1 MMRTIL
7 FACLCLSSALGLGAT
22 EHTVDSLF
30 TARQYR
36 EAAAALEQQIEA
48 SGESATRYA
57 NLGNCYYMLG
67 DLGHAVLNYE
77 RAALL
82 DPRDEAI
89 ATARMVLM
97 KKTVDKLPDAESWF
111 TLTGAKLAYALP
123 LPVLLSLSLV
133 FFALVIGSCVAFALG
148 QTPRRKRMAF
158 YTGLVSLLLNLFVGA
173 LILHWVYAMHS
184 AAEKAVIIQP
194 EVNIYT
200 SPSGRAGIKTQL
212 HEGTRLR
219 LIGAPVG
226 EYQQFSL
233 GDGTEEGWIASE
245 AIESIIRP

>member
-1 MMRTIL
+1 MKRTIL
-7 FACLCLSSALGLGAT
+7 LAFLCLCSVLRLGAVEQT
-22 EHTVDSLF
+22 IDSLF
-30 TARQYR
+30 ASRHYH
-36 EAAAALEQQIEA
+36 EAVVALEQQIQT

-67 DLGHAVLNYE
+67 DLGHAVLSYE
-77 RAALL
+77 RATLL

-89 ATARMVLM
+89 ATARTVLM

-133 FFALVIGSCVAFALG
+133 LFALVVGSCVAFALG
-148 QTPRRKRMAF
+148 QTSRGKRVSF
-158 YTGLVSLLLNLFVGA
+158 YTGLVSLLLTLFVGS
-173 LILHWVYAMHS
+173 LILHWVYATHS
-184 AAEKAVIIQP
+184 ATEKAVIIQP

-200 SPSGRAGIKTQL
+200 SPNSRAGIKTQL

-226 EYQQFSL
+226 EFQQFTL
-233 GDGTEEGWIASE
+233 GDGTEGWIASE
-245 AIESIIRP
+245 AIEPIIRR

>member
-7 FACLCLSSALGLGAT
+7 FACLCLCSVLGLGAT
-22 EHTVDSLF
+22 EHTIDSLF

-36 EAAAALEQQIEA
+36 EAAAALEQQIET

-111 TLTGAKLAYALP
+111 TLTGAKIAYALP
-123 LPVLLSLSLV
+123 LPLLLALSLV
-133 FFALVIGSCVAFALG
+133 LFALVVGSCVAFALG
-148 QTPRRKRMAF
+148 QTSRGKRVSF
-158 YTGLVSLLLNLFVGA
+158 YTGLVSLLLTLFVGA
-173 LILHWVYAMHS
+173 LILHWVYATHS
-184 AAEKAVIIQP
+184 ATEKAVIIQP

-200 SPSGRAGIKTQL
+200 SPSSRAGIKTQL

-226 EYQQFSL
+226 EFQQFTL
-233 GDGTEEGWIASE
+233 GDGTEGWITSE
-245 AIESIIRP
+245 AIEPIIRR

>member
-1 MMRTIL
+1 MKRTIL
-7 FACLCLSSALGLGAT
+7 LAFLCLCSVLRLGAVEQT
-22 EHTVDSLF
+22 IDSLF
-30 TARQYR
+30 ASRHYH
-36 EAAAALEQQIEA
+36 EAAVALEQQIQT

-77 RAALL
+77 RATLL

-123 LPVLLSLSLV
+123 LPLLLALSLV
-133 FFALVIGSCVAFALG
+133 LFSLVVGSCVAFALG
-148 QTPRRKRMAF
+148 QTSRGKRVSF
-158 YTGLVSLLLNLFVGA
+158 YTGLVSLLLTLFVGA
-173 LILHWVYAMHS
+173 LILHWVYATHS
-184 AAEKAVIIQP
+184 ATEKAVIIQP

-200 SPSGRAGIKTQL
+200 SPSSRAGIKTQL

-226 EYQQFSL
+226 EFQQFTL
-233 GDGTEEGWIASE
+233 GDGTEGWIASE
-245 AIESIIRP
+245 AIEPIIRR

>member
-1 MMRTIL
+1 
-7 FACLCLSSALGLGAT
+7 
-22 EHTVDSLF
+22 
-30 TARQYR
+30 
-36 EAAAALEQQIEA
+36 
-48 SGESATRYA
+48 
-57 NLGNCYYMLG
+57 MLG

-77 RAALL
+77 RATLL

-89 ATARMVLM
+89 ATARTVLM

-148 QTPRRKRMAF
+148 RTPRRKRVTF
-158 YTGLVSLLLNLFVGA
+158 YTGLVSLLLTVFVGA

-219 LIGAPVG
+219 LIGVPVG

-233 GDGTEEGWIASE
+233 GDGTEGWIASE

>member
-36 EAAAALEQQIEA
+36 EAAAALERQIEA
-48 SGESATRYA
+48 SGESAARYA
-57 NLGNCYYMLG
+57 NLGNF
-67 DLGHAVLNYE
+67 GHAVLNYE
-77 RAALL
+77 RATLL

-89 ATARMVLM
+89 ATARTVLM

-111 TLTGAKLAYALP
+111 TLTGAKFAYALP

-158 YTGLVSLLLNLFVGA
+158 YTGLVSLLLTLFVGA

-233 GDGTEEGWIASE
+233 GDGTEGWIASE

>member
-1 MMRTIL
+1 MRTIL
-7 FACLCLSSALGLGAT
+7 FACLCLCSVLGLGAT
-22 EHTVDSLF
+22 EHTIDSLF

-36 EAAAALEQQIEA
+36 EAAAALEQQIET

-123 LPVLLSLSLV
+123 LPFLLALSLV
-133 FFALVIGSCVAFALG
+133 LFALVVGSCVTFALG
-148 QTPRRKRMAF
+148 KTSCGKRVSF
-158 YTGLVSLLLNLFVGA
+158 YTGLVSLLLTLFVGA
-173 LILHWVYAMHS
+173 LILHWVYATHS
-184 AAEKAVIIQP
+184 ATEKAVIIQP

-200 SPSGRAGIKTQL
+200 SPSSRAGIKTQL

-226 EYQQFSL
+226 EFQQFTL
-233 GDGTEEGWIASE
+233 GDGTEGWIASE
-245 AIESIIRP
+245 AIEPIIRR